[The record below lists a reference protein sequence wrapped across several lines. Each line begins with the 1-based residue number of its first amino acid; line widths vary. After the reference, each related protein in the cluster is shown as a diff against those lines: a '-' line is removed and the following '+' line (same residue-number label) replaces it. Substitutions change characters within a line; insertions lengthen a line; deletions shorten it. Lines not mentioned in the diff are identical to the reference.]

1 MKKTTEPYQLNSK
14 IGKSWTLDADDHK
27 NYDLP
32 DNFILGM
39 TNSNLESN

>member
-14 IGKSWTLDADDHK
+14 IGKSWTLDADDNK
-27 NYDLP
+27 NYDLL

>member
-14 IGKSWTLDADDHK
+14 IGKSWTLDSEDNK

-32 DNFILGM
+32 DNFIMGM
-39 TNSNLESN
+39 TNSHSEAN